1 MTTVFNS
8 NISMPID
15 NIIEGIHEKDPSLE
29 YSLIC
34 RDCVFFF
41 RGEKAVKKLVLIQ
54 QGFGI
59 NFVVQDLDQSVD
71 ANIQPSG

>member
-1 MTTVFNS
+1 LTTVFNS
-8 NISMPID
+8 ATFYPLENIVDS
-15 NIIEGIHEKDPSLE
+15 IHEKDPSLE
-29 YSLIC
+29 YSLLC

-59 NFVVQDLDQSVD
+59 NFILQDLEQSVGT
-71 ANIQPSG
+71 NIQPSK